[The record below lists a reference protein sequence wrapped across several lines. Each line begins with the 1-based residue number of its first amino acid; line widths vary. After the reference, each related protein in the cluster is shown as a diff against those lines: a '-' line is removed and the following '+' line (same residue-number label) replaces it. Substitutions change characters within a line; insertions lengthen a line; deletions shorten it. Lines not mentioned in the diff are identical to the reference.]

1 MKLGYSA
8 IFWREPDLERC
19 LAELAEAG
27 WDGWECRL
35 PLDWLGPPARVRRVC
50 ADAGMPLAV
59 FTASGTPEDQS
70 FSNRETN
77 RRRIEFA
84 AEVEADCFMFM
95 TGPKPSDRAVT
106 AADLQAAAA
115 AADEWAEYGAACG
128 VELSYH
134 IHTNTLVDSA
144 ADWRRYL
151 GMLQRAQLCIDVSHA
166 QLWGVD
172 PVAAIREFAPRLNYV
187 HLQDYSA
194 SSRDAD
200 GTYQPVWCDVGEAE
214 AVDFPAVL
222 AVLVELGFRRWV
234 TACPRSGDDP
244 PTEARRSRR
253 TRDYLR
259 RLGY

>member
-59 FTASGTPEDQS
+59 FTASGTPEDRS
-70 FSNRETN
+70 YRNRETN

-115 AADEWAEYGAACG
+115 AADEWAEHGAACG

-134 IHTNTLVDSA
+134 IHTNTLVDSV

-151 GMLQRAQLCIDVSHA
+151 GMLERAHLCIDVSHA
-166 QLWGVD
+166 RLWGLD
-172 PVAAIREFAPRLNYV
+172 PVAAIREFAPRLNYI
-187 HLQDYSA
+187 HLQDYSG
-194 SSRDAD
+194 SSRDRD
-200 GTYQPVWCDVGEAE
+200 GTYRPVWCDVGEAE
-214 AVDFPAVL
+214 AVDFRAVL
-222 AVLVELGFRRWV
+222 AVLAELGFRRWI

-244 PTEARRSRR
+244 HTEARRSRQ